1 VPIRYFFLLTTS
13 MWAQFAGHS
22 MIRGELQIEG
32 IETGHDY
39 QVDLAD
45 CSGGAPAVRGW
56 LSGNNRFEFDDVAPG
71 CKMLRVVAGPQRAVI
86 QETQLFADGSG
97 VPVTIRIAQPR
108 KEPAKAGTVSAERL
122 RHPIPQKVVRALAEA
137 NRQWRDG
144 RAEEAREKLRPAV
157 RQYPDCLELRL
168 NLGVIEMKLGNL
180 AAAAENFSM
189 ARELEPRSA
198 IAAVDMGFALLQLHR
213 LEEAERAAKDA
224 VSLEPKNQIASLLL
238 ARVQAE
244 RLRAKN

>member
-1 VPIRYFFLLTTS
+1 
-13 MWAQFAGHS
+13 
-22 MIRGELQIEG
+22 
-32 IETGHDY
+32 
-39 QVDLAD
+39 
-45 CSGGAPAVRGW
+45 
-56 LSGNNRFEFDDVAPG
+56 
-71 CKMLRVVAGPQRAVI
+71 
-86 QETQLFADGSG
+86 
-97 VPVTIRIAQPR
+97 
-108 KEPAKAGTVSAERL
+108 
-122 RHPIPQKVVRALAEA
+122 LAEA
-137 NRQWRDG
+137 YRLWRDG
-144 RAEEAREKLRPAV
+144 RAAEAREKLRPTV

-213 LEEAERAAKDA
+213 LEEAERAAQDA

>member
-1 VPIRYFFLLTTS
+1 MRYFFLFTTS
-13 MWAQFAGHS
+13 VWAQFAGHAVV
-22 MIRGELQIEG
+22 RGELQIEG
-32 IETGHDY
+32 LETGRDY

-56 LSGNNRFEFDDVAPG
+56 LSGNNRFEFDDLQPG
-71 CKMLRVVAGPQRAVI
+71 CKMLRVVTGPQRTVI
-86 QETQLFADGSG
+86 QETQLFADGAG
-97 VPVTIRIAQPR
+97 VPVTIRIAQPG

-122 RHPIPQKVVRALAEA
+122 RHPMPQKAVRMLTEA
-137 NRQWRDG
+137 NRLWRDG
-144 RAEEAREKLRPAV
+144 RAAEAREKLRPAV
-157 RQYPDCLELRL
+157 ARYPDFWELRL
-168 NLGVIEMKLGNL
+168 NLGVIEMKLGDL
-180 AAAAENFSM
+180 AAATEHFSM

-224 VSLEPKNQIASLLL
+224 VSLEPKNPIASLLL